1 MQDLQRISFIFF
13 SRILLQKYL
22 KRTNLTVEEG
32 LRAPF
37 NLHSIEQRRYLE
49 LTKRQLQKINEMS
62 QVYIYNPGQNIWKKL
77 KKSSKIR
84 QDHKTLANDLRHRIL
99 GN

>member
-1 MQDLQRISFIFF
+1 
-13 SRILLQKYL
+13 
-22 KRTNLTVEEG
+22 
-32 LRAPF
+32 
-37 NLHSIEQRRYLE
+37 
-49 LTKRQLQKINEMS
+49 MS

>member
-32 LRAPF
+32 LKGLF